1 MSGEKELIPIEN
13 YYNLAS
19 AIVEVACADY
29 VEAKIIA
36 LYGYLSLKQYRKQLY
51 KAVISYGEGRYIR
64 KCGNKFIRQNEI
76 YNIRKCKNISD
87 MLNLEKRKEDGKYE
101 AKAIER
107 FFLSD
112 YFDILMPNTDGR
124 ALLSLLNKR
133 AKGRKP
139 FKSKYIN

>member
-29 VEAKIIA
+29 VDAKIVS
-36 LYGYLSLKQYRKQLY
+36 LYGYLSLKEYRKNIY
-51 KAVISYGEGRYIR
+51 KAYIEYGSKRYIIKSKEGIKR
-64 KCGNKFIRQNEI
+64 QKEKININKCQKLADLI
-76 YNIRKCKNISD
+76 D
-87 MLNLEKRKEDGKYE
+87 LEKQKELSKYE
-101 AKAIER
+101 IKQLET

-112 YFDILMPNTDGR
+112 YFNVLMPNTDGH

-133 AKGRKP
+133 AMGRKP
-139 FKSKYIN
+139 FKSKYLN

>member
-29 VEAKIIA
+29 VDAKIIA
-36 LYGYLSLKQYRKQLY
+36 LYGYLSPKKYRSQLY
-51 KAVISYGEGRYIR
+51 KAVIQYGGGRYIC
-64 KCGNKFIRQNEI
+64 KSGNKIIRQRESI
-76 YNIRKCKNISD
+76 NIRKCKSILD
-87 MLNLEKRKEDGKYE
+87 MLNLEKRKEEGK
-101 AKAIER
+101 ADVKRIEK

-112 YFDILMPNTDGR
+112 YFDVLMPNTDGH

>member
-19 AIVEVACADY
+19 AIVEVACVDY
-29 VEAKIIA
+29 VDAKIIA
-36 LYGYLSLKQYRKQLY
+36 LYGYLSPKKYRSQLY
-51 KAVISYGEGRYIR
+51 KAVIQYGGGRYIYNTD
-64 KCGNKFIRQNEI
+64 NKIVRQRELI
-76 YNIRKCKNISD
+76 NIRRCKSIIE
-87 MLNLEKRKEDGKYE
+87 MLNLEKRKEDGKYK

-112 YFDILMPNTDGR
+112 YFEILMPNTDGR